1 MAAYSVAAPPIR
13 FYELMGNQSK
23 PRRPANLPEQLWG
36 LKKQVHK
43 NPPAKLRFLAASG
56 NAITLVGLILNLRY
70 PQPARR
76 GA

>member
-13 FYELMGNQSK
+13 V
-23 PRRPANLPEQLWG
+23 RRTDGESVETTSAGKSPGTALG